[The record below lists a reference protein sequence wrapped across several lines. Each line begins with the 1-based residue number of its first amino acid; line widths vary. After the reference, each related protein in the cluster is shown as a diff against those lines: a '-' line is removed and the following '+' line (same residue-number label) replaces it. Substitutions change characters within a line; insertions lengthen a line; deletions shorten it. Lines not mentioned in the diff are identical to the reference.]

1 MKSLIEYA
9 KPEIKDR
16 LIYLTPMAMQF
27 LADFVQWALD
37 KNLPVVITEAVTT
50 KAEDEALNRVSDS
63 HETGRAFDISS
74 KGWTRDEIDDCV
86 RVFFAKY
93 RLIGATDAVGS
104 PRPII
109 HHDSGHGA
117 HFHCQ
122 VNRRYALSKN
132 PLS

>member
-1 MKSLIEYA
+1 MKPFIEYA
-9 KPEIKDR
+9 KPETKDR
-16 LIYLTPMAMQF
+16 VLLLTPMAMLF

-37 KNLPVVITEAVTT
+37 KNLPVVISDTFTT
-50 KAEDEALNRVSDS
+50 LEEDEKLNRESDT
-63 HETGRAFDISS
+63 HRTGRAFDISS
-74 KGWTRDEIDDCV
+74 RGWTKDDIDECV

-93 RLIGATDAVGS
+93 RKVGAVDGTGE
-104 PRPII
+104 PRPIK